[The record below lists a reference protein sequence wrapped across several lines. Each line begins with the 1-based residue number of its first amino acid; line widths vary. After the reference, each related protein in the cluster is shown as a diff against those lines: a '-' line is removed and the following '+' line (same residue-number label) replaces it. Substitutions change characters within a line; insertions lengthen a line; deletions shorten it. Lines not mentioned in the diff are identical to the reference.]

1 MNSFL
6 RGGAVGDDL
15 DAKGRFDQMQ
25 FAAKSR
31 REDGAKVLRAAL
43 GVGPSTEGHADSFE
57 NLGGKGNAISPYIC
71 CEAIGLGITQRLP
84 SFTDQERIAIDDGL
98 ASVCTNLASCEK
110 LISTPIPLGYTRST
124 VRFLWLW
131 ITLLPFALSRTFKDF
146 GVGTWWEFQPVAE
159 LPVLLFVMLF
169 ISFVFLSIEDIAVQI
184 EEPFAILPLE
194 VQHKYLLRDVEQ
206 MQRLERWYGEQT
218 AADES
223 APGVDAMEVHPGKE
237 EEKSTG

>member
-6 RGGAVGDDL
+6 RDGVGSEDL
-15 DAKGRFDQMQ
+15 DGQARFDRLQ
-25 FAAKSR
+25 FEAQSR
-31 REDGAKVLRAAL
+31 RRDRAKIIRTAL
-43 GVGPSTEGHADSFE
+43 GVGPSMESLE
-57 NLGGKGNAISPYIC
+57 NLTGNASVSPYVC
-71 CEAIGLGITQRLP
+71 FEAIALGVAQRLP
-84 SFTDQERIAIDDGL
+84 SLTDQERIAIDDGL

-131 ITLLPFALSRTFKDF
+131 ITLLPFALSRTFSDF
-146 GVGTWWEFQPVAE
+146 ASGTWWEGRPLAE

-169 ISFVFLSIEDIAVQI
+169 VSFIFLSIEDIAVQI
-184 EEPFAILPLE
+184 EEPFAIIPLE

-206 MQRLERWYGEQT
+206 MQRLERWYGEQK

-223 APGVDAMEVHPGKE
+223 AGVDAIEVHPEKK
-237 EEKSTG
+237 EEKSTGITGK